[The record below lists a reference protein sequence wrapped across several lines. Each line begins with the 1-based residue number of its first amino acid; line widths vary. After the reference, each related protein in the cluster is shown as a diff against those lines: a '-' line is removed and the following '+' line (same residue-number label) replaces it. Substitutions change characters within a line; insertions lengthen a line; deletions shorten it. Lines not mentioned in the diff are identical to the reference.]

1 MDEPKKLEVKI
12 PDDEFIVVGCNHCE
26 NETRHKVLAVADGHW
41 SDTSGM
47 VDWWAQYQVI
57 QCQGC
62 LTISFCESSQF
73 SEDWDHDPDTGESFY
88 PTKRVLYPV
97 RTVGKPPI
105 DESHY
110 LPPQVLLI
118 YEETYDSIQ
127 ADRNIMAGFVIRAIV
142 EAVCNDKNAVG
153 GNLQKQIDSLAK
165 QGHITDE
172 GAKILHSLR
181 FMGNAAVHE
190 MKAHTSLELAAAME
204 VVEYLLRGVYII
216 PKKAEALPK

>member
-12 PDDEFIVVGCNHCE
+12 PDDEFIVVGCNYCK
-26 NETRHKVLAVADGHW
+26 NETRHKVLAVADSHW

-62 LTISFCESSQF
+62 LTVSFCESSQF
-73 SEDWDHDPDTGESFY
+73 SEDWDHDSDTGESFY
-88 PTKRVLYPV
+88 PIKRVLYPV
-97 RTVGKPPI
+97 RAVGKPPI
-105 DESHY
+105 DESHN

-127 ADRNIMAGFVIRAIV
+127 ADRNIMAGFGIRAIV

-153 GNLQKQIDSLAK
+153 GNLQKQIDSLAN

-190 MKAHTSLELAAAME
+190 MKAHTSLELVAAME
-204 VVEYLLRGVYII
+204 VVEYLLRGVYTIS
-216 PKKAEALPK
+216 KKAEALPK